1 MPPAFFSTSNP
12 LRYSRR
18 QLKTWLA
25 LTVCRCAT
33 RATDAPGSNV
43 SSTILRLS
51 ATERRRRGN
60 ALLTT
65 TRSEAS
71 IYPPMWT
78 LTEVSTSGHRPHL
91 PPTSSRRFI
100 QDAYFLRLVGRV
112 LSHSASPRASACRL
126 ASTGGRAQTQK
137 PSATSQQVR
146 SAVLGAP
153 ETALAPLVR
162 GLGDRQAANRSEVAS
177 SGVSTVLAVSLTSS

>member
-1 MPPAFFSTSNP
+1 MPLPAFFSTSNP

-51 ATERRRRGN
+51 ATERRRRSK

-65 TRSEAS
+65 TLSEVS
-71 IYPPMWT
+71 IYPPMCT
-78 LTEVSTSGHRPHL
+78 LPKVPTKGHRPHL
-91 PPTSSRRFI
+91 LT
-100 QDAYFLRLVGRV
+100 LRPDGPHKTLTNLTQTKHVKIGPCERV
-112 LSHSASPRASACRL
+112 R
-126 ASTGGRAQTQK
+126 
-137 PSATSQQVR
+137 
-146 SAVLGAP
+146 
-153 ETALAPLVR
+153 
-162 GLGDRQAANRSEVAS
+162 
-177 SGVSTVLAVSLTSS
+177 